1 MGEPSIR
8 RADASDEASRK
19 IRWSSRF
26 GAAFIQA
33 IAMTWRFR
41 AVNDGPYRAERA
53 AGRPVVLSLWH
64 GEMLPL
70 LVYHRDRQIAVLV
83 SEHGDGEIIARI
95 LTSFGFRL
103 VRGSSSRGA
112 ARALIALDRELE
124 SGADVGITP
133 DGPRGPMHSVAPGAL
148 LAAHR
153 AGVRILPMAAS
164 ASAFWQLGSWDRF
177 MIPKPFARITV
188 AYGDLIAVEGT
199 SAREAG
205 EQTDLL
211 ARGMAQAHERLRSA

>member
-1 MGEPSIR
+1 VKEQATS
-8 RADASDEASRK
+8 K
-19 IRWSSRF
+19 VRWSSRF

-33 IAMTWRFR
+33 IARTWRFR
-41 AVNDGPYRAERA
+41 VINEAAYSRERA
-53 AGRPVVLSLWH
+53 AGRPVVLALWH

-70 LVYHRDRQIAVLV
+70 LFLHRDRQIAVLV

-95 LTSFGFRL
+95 LGSFGFRL

-112 ARALIALDRELE
+112 ARALIAVDRELE
-124 SGADVGITP
+124 AGFDVGITP
-133 DGPRGPMHSVAPGAL
+133 DGPRGPLHSVAPGAL

-153 AGVRILPMAAS
+153 ADVRIVPLAAS
-164 ASAFWQLGSWDRF
+164 ASASWRLGSWDRF

-188 AYGDLIAVEGT
+188 AYGDALTVEAP

-205 EQTDLL
+205 EQT
-211 ARGMAQAHERLRSA
+211 ERLAAAMAAAHARLETPR